1 MKVKK
6 TSNLNSHTTDYY
18 DPLNVVVVIL
28 WQKEKYIYKRKEEVR
43 FYHNG
48 SWILKKTYISK
59 WIPHTTLLYL
69 LGQEIT
75 TILLEEI
82 KGGKVPLKNCATHFP
97 NYKKGII

>member
-48 SWILKKTYISK
+48 S
-59 WIPHTTLLYL
+59 
-69 LGQEIT
+69 
-75 TILLEEI
+75 
-82 KGGKVPLKNCATHFP
+82 
-97 NYKKGII
+97 